1 MPPKPKVTYRLRLH
15 NDLTNNQLVI
25 EVESEGF
32 ENTRKPNANETVN
45 SILRYIRD
53 RYSILVSQPKVKLN
67 VYIVAETITGEQML
81 EKQMTFDVRSS
92 IFHQFVP
99 EIIRTKFLIKLGE
112 LDDYARYRFLE
123 KILTPNVI
131 HSTPGDR
138 SRSVTPSSD
147 GWSSGND
154 IPPAV
159 ETDARYSIWNSPPK
173 SDQRLQANQSGNDHL
188 LIKPTNIE
196 QNHSPTQ
203 PALVDDDNMG
213 IVIIS
218 DNSTD
223 ERIEIS
229 LDPDT
234 PGHHGVDETADAKYV
249 LDYQCEY
256 PVQIVVRKKAIQ
268 EAVDNAHRYRNREVG
283 GVLLGQIRYLPNRP
297 VGNIEVFFT
306 GIVQASHV
314 ESRVASLTIT
324 PESWAA
330 IWNLV
335 DHHTIYANKP
345 WTVVGWYHT
354 HPGFGIF
361 LSAHDITIHKEH
373 FRNSGHLALVLD
385 PVRNETG
392 FFCWD
397 PEKRNIPRY
406 RDNLIQYIDDHELK
420 TRLELAVLPDAIIVP
435 PQHSIR

>member
-15 NDLTNNQLVI
+15 NNLTNNQLVI

-32 ENTRKPNANETVN
+32 ENIRKPNANETVN

-67 VYIVAETITGEQML
+67 VYIAVDLITGEQML
-81 EKQMTFDVRSS
+81 EKQMTFDVNSL
-92 IFHQFVP
+92 IFHHFVS
-99 EIIRTKFLIKLGE
+99 EIEQKKFLNRLRE
-112 LDDYARYRFLE
+112 LDDFARNRFLE

-138 SRSVTPSSD
+138 GRSVTPPSD
-147 GWSSGND
+147 GWSSSND

-159 ETDARYSIWNSPPK
+159 ETDARYSMWNSPSK
-173 SDQRLQANQSGNDHL
+173 SDQHLQANQSGNDHL
-188 LIKPTNIE
+188 SIQPTTIE

-203 PALVDDDNMG
+203 PVLVDDDNMG

-229 LDPDT
+229 LNPDP
-234 PGHHGVDETADAKYV
+234 PSHHGVDETADAKYV

-256 PVQIVVRKKAIQ
+256 PVQIIVRKKAIQ

-283 GVLLGQIRYLPNRP
+283 GVLLGQIRYITNRP
-297 VGNIEVFFT
+297 VGKIEVFFT

-330 IWNLV
+330 IWNLI

-373 FRNSGHLALVLD
+373 FRNSGYIALVLD

-397 PEKRNIPRY
+397 AENRNIPRY
-406 RDNLIQYIDDHELK
+406 RDNLIQFIDDPELK
-420 TRLELAVLPDAIIVP
+420 SRLELAALPDAIILSS
-435 PQHSIR
+435 QQSIR